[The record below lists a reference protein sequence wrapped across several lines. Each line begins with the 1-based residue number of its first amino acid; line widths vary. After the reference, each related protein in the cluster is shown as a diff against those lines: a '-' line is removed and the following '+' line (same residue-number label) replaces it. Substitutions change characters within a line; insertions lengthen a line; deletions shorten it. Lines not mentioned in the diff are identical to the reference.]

1 MGKFDKAIREF
12 EKLDRLYERNEAD
25 TKRFYDGLR
34 AAVQEGG
41 AAGYWQK
48 RLDEALK
55 EPSPDL
61 YYIASMY
68 AHRGEMDKAYEYLE
82 KAFERHYCLENLL
95 FDLCWDR
102 NDEWFKSFARRIGL
116 MH

>member
-1 MGKFDKAIREF
+1 
-12 EKLDRLYERNEAD
+12 
-25 TKRFYDGLR
+25 
-34 AAVQEGG
+34 
-41 AAGYWQK
+41 
-48 RLDEALK
+48 
-55 EPSPDL
+55 
-61 YYIASMY
+61 MY

-82 KAFERHYCLENLL
+82 KAFERHYCLEHLL